1 MESPLS
7 FNSTENFRKKL
18 ITRNLRPYK
27 VEGYF
32 SYSEQLPIS
41 EIQIVDYS
49 IIDSPP
55 INFYQELKEPELIG
69 LNKYSQKGGFG
80 EVVAINT
87 NLNAFSNFGEYDAYN
102 QSIANNSSLEQ
113 KGDQQENLLRVL
125 NKFNPENVSLGF
137 GEPIIINVNK
147 GTQSNFGEYSFTA
160 SAPNITT
167 EQSQIISYLANEYGP
182 EGKVNGF
189 GEVVIININKQTDA
203 NKGEYDYTA
212 SAPERTIQ
220 QSRILAYVLNQYGPE
235 NLPNGYGNQEIFPHV
250 NQNTKTN
257 EGEYDY
263 FSSEPNKTTEQS
275 QSYAYI
281 KNKYN
286 TGDGSYDEITVE
298 DLAQETI
305 NTPYVSSQTT
315 FSFIPSEY
323 NPVSI
328 IQSENPSGS
337 DGSLSQDSVL
347 AQMAAKQL
355 QKEFKARVAFELL
368 QQTVGRTNLF
378 TGEVDPATNVTTVR
392 PNNDPFDALGIITN
406 NIPIVQKNYKITGGP
421 NSVANALSF
430 TARLAG
436 LYSPYSLIPGEYFDY
451 PNKNFLSQ
459 ATLNPIG
466 AIAGAVG
473 NLAQKISSLF
483 IDQASEKF
491 LSYTSDA
498 TKSLLFDQLFYNTYR
513 PSYRFAGLSATN
525 LLAPQ
530 SNFYVGITK
539 NYIRDLVSPKVDLP
553 KGRNN
558 RPQDG
563 PVYSYGEVGKDF
575 EGNKIGDFLFGLN
588 SRNLFDSVDP
598 QGGFTWISKNN
609 YIEPG
614 TFVGPSNKKN
624 ILARFNTDSLFET
637 SAFKPFFDKTK
648 STNVTFTD
656 GSILDITQK
665 LIDAGNKSTRKL
677 EHVGNAINQ
686 VSKVFNDGYIELTK
700 GSRVIRYVTPTSKKP
715 NNEPSEVKG
724 YEYCR
729 LFTKDRPYYSYNELQ
744 KADGLIRSG
753 GKSTYSILDKTYNL
767 NIAPMRGEGSTN
779 IDKKGRAKKYMF
791 SLENL
796 AWRTSS
802 RNGFRVEDLPA
813 CEIGPNGGRI
823 MWFPPYN
830 LSFDEGSTAGWTD
843 HTFLG
848 RVEPIKTYKNTVRT
862 GSISWSMVVDH
873 SSVMNLLLDKELQN
887 VKDNSEVTRIVD
899 SFIAGCLKYDIYD
912 LLKKYREF
920 TLSDIY
926 EVINEL
932 STVEQYKDYF
942 EQIQKPQVQATK
954 SIDKTGQVNNNES
967 QGQEDISKKEEFNEI
982 ILLFEQ
988 SEPKEDGF
996 NEDESYQTY
1005 YDNLNSND
1013 TKKLYLGDPSATP
1026 QLISQAPDKI
1036 IKYNSKKG
1044 SSGNNDFTDTLP
1056 NETQSFSYSEYVDA
1070 RVSSLSGIFD
1080 FEEGEF
1086 STFKEKFLP
1095 AILSTLKQGKKVFFN
1110 IEASANAGGSKK
1122 SNDKLS
1128 KRRLKTVEN
1137 LIKNFESDGEK
1148 IKTYLDNKSLTYKSE
1163 AKGDVATIDETNY
1176 KDIDCSKDFNVDSYD
1191 GKYSVQAML
1200 CRRVKISG
1208 LKVEDNDKENKKEQD
1223 STTNVNEGTGINETA
1238 GEDNENVTPPSEQIK
1253 KQKVVTTQIKDKT
1266 NKLRAGLTKRLLRK
1280 LLTECNYFDMIQEQQ
1295 PMVYDGIKSKFKNFH
1310 PVFHST
1316 TPEGLNSRLTFLQQC
1331 VRPGDTIPTAV
1342 DNGQGGFTLQY
1353 NDAFNSAFG
1362 SPPILVLRI
1371 GDFFHTKIVPKS
1383 ISLKYDDLK
1392 YDLNPEG
1399 IGVQPMMANVTLS
1412 FDFIGGHGIAE
1423 PIAKLQNGLSFNF
1436 YANTEIYD
1444 ERADETENFL
1454 QEIDDEILKSIQD
1467 EVGDIDPNK
1476 PRQND
1481 GGDTIGTIESS
1492 FADINTN
1499 LISGRINYKEV
1510 MNQLIDKTADMVNGF
1525 NQTLVNIIVT
1535 RAWGGL
1541 IMLTK
1546 DRKYSEG
1553 LFDYLSG
1560 DTSNKVNIIGK
1571 PVNYQ
1576 EKIDDLFQK
1585 TNQDVDDETIPILG
1599 GLQLKKEFKNQD
1611 TRKIK
1616 RKIKEILEK
1625 QKTLY
1630 QSQLDKFA
1638 NDLVKNQ
1645 LEFIKITDK
1654 INFVSNQLDGRENKR
1669 GGVNIYNIS
1678 GTTPADISSNGAP
1691 TTYEE
1696 LKNDFLKIRT
1706 DLNDY
1711 NQILKTYQL
1720 IPNGDKNVYNS
1731 DYLFNLYLMNKIESN
1746 EDDSDVSVFDRRFAM
1761 TLGDLVVE
1769 NSITLVD
1776 EIVSVID
1783 ERIAKENWRNFILKN
1798 LGYNILGYDATP
1810 NMNQGLY
1817 LKIKNSFDKLGIS
1830 IFKDKYTNDEVYK
1843 RFFGSQNE
1851 LNYKP
1856 YNRDK
1861 LRKFTYVSQDPI
1873 VPPNDDNL
1881 RAIWSNVES
1890 TWDYFNLKRQMK

>member
-1 MESPLS
+1 M
-7 FNSTENFRKKL
+7 
-18 ITRNLRPYK
+18 
-27 VEGYF
+27 
-32 SYSEQLPIS
+32 
-41 EIQIVDYS
+41 
-49 IIDSPP
+49 
-55 INFYQELKEPELIG
+55 
-69 LNKYSQKGGFG
+69 
-80 EVVAINT
+80 
-87 NLNAFSNFGEYDAYN
+87 
-102 QSIANNSSLEQ
+102 
-113 KGDQQENLLRVL
+113 
-125 NKFNPENVSLGF
+125 
-137 GEPIIINVNK
+137 
-147 GTQSNFGEYSFTA
+147 
-160 SAPNITT
+160 
-167 EQSQIISYLANEYGP
+167 
-182 EGKVNGF
+182 
-189 GEVVIININKQTDA
+189 
-203 NKGEYDYTA
+203 
-212 SAPERTIQ
+212 
-220 QSRILAYVLNQYGPE
+220 AYVLNQYGPE
-235 NLPNGYGNQEIFPHV
+235 NLPNGYGNQEKYPNV

-257 EGEYDY
+257 EGEYEY

-286 TGDGSYDEITVE
+286 TGDGAYDEITVE

-305 NTPYVSSQTT
+305 NTPYVSSETT

-323 NPVSI
+323 NPVNI
-328 IQSENPSGS
+328 IQNENPTGS
-337 DGSLSQDSVL
+337 EGTLSQDSLL
-347 AQMAAKQL
+347 AQFAAKQL

-378 TGEVDPATNVTTVR
+378 TGEVDPATNTTSVR
-392 PNNDPFDALGIITN
+392 PNTDPFDALGIVTN

-459 ATLNPIG
+459 AALNPIG
-466 AIAGAVG
+466 AVAGAVG
-473 NLAQKISSLF
+473 NLAQQISSLF

-575 EGNKIGDFLFGLN
+575 EGSRISDFLFGLN

-715 NNEPSEVKG
+715 NGEPSEVKG

-729 LFTKDRPYYSYNELQ
+729 LFTKDRPYYTYNELQ

-753 GKSTYSILDKTYNL
+753 GKSTYSVLDNTYNL
-767 NIAPMRGEGSTN
+767 NIAPMRGKGSTN
-779 IDKKGRAKKYMF
+779 LDNKGKVKKYMF

-796 AWRTSS
+796 AWRTSD

-830 LSFDEGSTAGWTD
+830 LSFDEGSNASWQD

-920 TLSDIY
+920 TLSDVY

-932 STVEQYKDYF
+932 STVEQYRDYF
-942 EQIQKPQVQATK
+942 ETIQKPIVTK
-954 SIDKTGQVNNNES
+954 TTEIDKTGQVNNNEN
-967 QGQEDISKKEEFNEI
+967 QGQEDILQKEEFKEI

-988 SEPKEDGF
+988 SQPKKDNFKAED
-996 NEDESYQTY
+996 SYKTY
-1005 YDNLNSND
+1005 YDNLYSKD
-1013 TKKLYLGDPSATP
+1013 TKDLYLGDPSVDP
-1026 QLISQAPDKI
+1026 PLISQAPDKI
-1036 IKYNSKKG
+1036 IKYDSRKG
-1044 SSGNNDFTDTLP
+1044 SGSSNYNFIDTLP
-1056 NETQSFSYSEYVDA
+1056 NNTESFSYTEYVDA
-1070 RVSSLSGIFD
+1070 RVDSLSGVFD
-1080 FEEGEF
+1080 FGE
-1086 STFKEKFLP
+1086 KEFTTLEKEFLP
-1095 AILSTLKQGKKVFFN
+1095 AVLSTLKQGKKVFFK
-1110 IEASANAGGSKK
+1110 IEASANSSG
-1122 SNDKLS
+1122 NDNQSLS
-1128 KRRLKTVEN
+1128 ERRLKTVEN
-1137 LIKNFESDGEK
+1137 FIKNFESGGDK
-1148 IKTYLDNKSLTYKSE
+1148 IKTYLDNGNLTYKSE
-1163 AKGDVATIDETNY
+1163 AKGDVATIDEPTY
-1176 KDIDCSKDFNVDSYD
+1176 KDIDCQKDFNVDGFYD

-1200 CRRVKISG
+1200 CRRVKITG
-1208 LKVEDNDKENKKEQD
+1208 LNIDTPNEENKKDQATTDNVAE
-1223 STTNVNEGTGINETA
+1223 STGVNEQA
-1238 GEDNENVTPPSEQIK
+1238 GQDDQNTTPPSEQIK
-1253 KQKVVTTQIKDKT
+1253 KQQVVTTQIKDKT

-1316 TPEGLNSRLTFLQQC
+1316 TPEGLNARLTFLQQC

-1371 GDFFHTKIVPKS
+1371 GDFYHTKIVPRS

-1444 ERADETENFL
+1444 DRADETENFL

-1467 EVGDIDPNK
+1467 EVGDIDPNR

-1481 GGDTIGTIESS
+1481 AGDTIGTIESS

-1525 NQTLVNIIVT
+1525 NQAIQNTIIVKG
-1535 RAWGGL
+1535 WGGL
-1541 IMLTK
+1541 IILTK

-1560 DTSNKVNIIGK
+1560 NTSNKVNIIGK

-1599 GLQLKKEFKNQD
+1599 GLEFQKDFKNQD
-1611 TRKIK
+1611 IRKIK
-1616 RKIKEILEK
+1616 RKIKEILDE
-1625 QKTLY
+1625 QKNLY
-1630 QSQLDKFA
+1630 QQQLDKFA
-1638 NDLVKNQ
+1638 NDIVKNQ

-1654 INFVSNQLDGRENKR
+1654 INFVSNKIDGRENKR

-1678 GTTPADISSNGAP
+1678 GTSEVEASSVGA
-1691 TTYEE
+1691 TNTYDE

-1706 DLNDY
+1706 DLNDF
-1711 NQILKTYQL
+1711 NQILKNYQL

-1731 DYLFNLYLMNKIESN
+1731 DYLFNLYLVNKIEDN
-1746 EDDSDVSVFDRRFAM
+1746 EDAPDVSVFDRRFAM
-1761 TLGDLVVE
+1761 TMGDL
-1769 NSITLVD
+1769 LVGNYD
-1776 EIVSVID
+1776 FFVDQIISVID
-1783 ERIAKENWRNFILKN
+1783 GSVQKENWKNFIFKN
-1798 LGYNILGYDATP
+1798 LGFKVIFRPQGNLYIPNVYNP
-1810 NMNQGLY
+1810 NNPVNTLY
-1817 LKIKNSFDKLGIS
+1817 TKLKNSFDKLVVS
-1830 IFKDKYTNDEVYK
+1830 YKDKYTNDEVYK
-1843 RFFGSQNE
+1843 RFFGEENA

-1861 LRKFTYVSQDPI
+1861 LRKFTYESQVPI
-1873 VPPNDDNL
+1873 VPPNDENL

>member
-1 MESPLS
+1 
-7 FNSTENFRKKL
+7 
-18 ITRNLRPYK
+18 
-27 VEGYF
+27 
-32 SYSEQLPIS
+32 
-41 EIQIVDYS
+41 
-49 IIDSPP
+49 
-55 INFYQELKEPELIG
+55 
-69 LNKYSQKGGFG
+69 
-80 EVVAINT
+80 
-87 NLNAFSNFGEYDAYN
+87 LNAFSNFGEYNAYN
-102 QSIANNSSLEQ
+102 QSIANNSQLEQ
-113 KGDQQENLLRVL
+113 KGDQQENILRVL

-137 GEPIIINVNK
+137 GDPIIINVNK

-167 EQSQIISYLANEYGP
+167 EQSQIIAYVANEYGP
-182 EGKVNGF
+182 ENKVNGF
-189 GEVVIININKQTDA
+189 GEVITININRQTES

-212 SAPERTIQ
+212 SAPERTIK

-235 NLPNGYGNQEIFPHV
+235 NLPNGYGNQEIFPHI

-257 EGEYDY
+257 EGEYE
-263 FSSEPNKTTEQS
+263 FLTSQPNKTTEQS

-286 TGDGSYDEITVE
+286 TGDGSYETITV
-298 DLAQETI
+298 DDIAQETI

-323 NPVSI
+323 NTISI

-347 AQMAAKQL
+347 AQMGAKQL
-355 QKEFKARVAFELL
+355 QKEFRARVAFELL

-378 TGEVDPATNVTTVR
+378 IGEIDPATNVTTVR

-406 NIPIVQKNYKITGGP
+406 NIPVVQKNYKITGGP

-459 ATLNPIG
+459 AALNPVG
-466 AIAGAVG
+466 AVAGAVG
-473 NLAQKISSLF
+473 NLAQEISSLF
-483 IDQASEKF
+483 IDSASETF
-491 LSYTSDA
+491 LTYTSDA

-530 SNFYVGITK
+530 SNFYVGTTK

-624 ILARFNTDSLFET
+624 VLARFNTDSLFET
-637 SAFKPFFDKTK
+637 SAFKPLFDKTK
-648 STNVTFTD
+648 STNVSFTD

-715 NNEPSEVKG
+715 NDEPSEVKG

-744 KADGLIRSG
+744 KSDGLIRSG

-767 NIAPMRGEGSTN
+767 NIAPMRGKGSTN
-779 IDKKGRAKKYMF
+779 LNSNGRVKKYMF

-802 RNGFRVEDLPA
+802 RNGYRVEDLPA

-830 LSFDEGSTAGWTD
+830 LTFDEGSNANWTD
-843 HTFLG
+843 HSFLG
-848 RVEPIKTYKNTVRT
+848 RVEPIKTYKNTIRT
-862 GSISWSMVVDH
+862 GTLNWSVVVDH

-932 STVEQYKDYF
+932 STVEQYQDYF
-942 EQIQKPQVQATK
+942 QQIQKPIVEGTK
-954 SIDKTGQVNNNES
+954 VIDKTGQANNNEN
-967 QGQEDISKKEEFNEI
+967 QGQEDISKNEEFKEI

-988 SEPKEDGF
+988 NEPKKSGF
-996 NEDESYQTY
+996 NEEGTYQTY
-1005 YDNLNSND
+1005 YDSLNSID
-1013 TKKLYLGDPSATP
+1013 TKKLYLGDPSSNPPLA
-1026 QLISQAPDKI
+1026 SQAPDKI
-1036 IKYNSKKG
+1036 IKYNSRTG
-1044 SSGNNDFTDTLP
+1044 SGNNNFTDLLP

-1070 RVSSLSGIFD
+1070 RVSSLSDVFS
-1080 FEEGEF
+1080 FEESEF
-1086 STFKEKFLP
+1086 ATFKEKFLP
-1095 AILSTLKQGKKVFFN
+1095 SILSTLKQGKKVSFN
-1110 IEASANAGGSKK
+1110 IEASANASGSKN
-1122 SNDKLS
+1122 SNEEIS

-1137 LIKNFESDGEK
+1137 LIKNFESDGDK
-1148 IKTYLDNKSLTYKSE
+1148 IKTYLDNGSLTYKSE
-1163 AKGDVATIDETNY
+1163 AKGDTTQINEEQY
-1176 KDIDCSKDFNVDSYD
+1176 KDVDCSKKFNVDGLYD

-1200 CRRVKISG
+1200 CRRVKVYN
-1208 LKVEDNDKENKKEQD
+1208 LKVEDNNNENKKGND
-1223 STTNVNEGTGINETA
+1223 PTTNINESTGVNEKA
-1238 GEDNENVTPPSEQIK
+1238 GQDDENVTPPSEQIK
-1253 KQKVVTTQIKDKT
+1253 KQNVVTTQIKDKT
-1266 NKLRAGLTKRLLRK
+1266 NKLRAGLTKRLLRR

-1310 PVFHST
+1310 PGFHST

-1362 SPPILVLRI
+1362 SPPILVLRV
-1371 GDFFHTKIVPKS
+1371 GDFYHTKIVPKS
-1383 ISLKYDDLK
+1383 LSLKYEEMK

-1399 IGVQPMMANVTLS
+1399 IGVQPMMANISLS
-1412 FDFIGGHGIAE
+1412 FDFIGGHGLAE
-1423 PIAKLQNGLSFNF
+1423 PISKLQNGLSFNF

-1454 QEIDDEILKSIQD
+1454 QEIDDEVLKSIQD
-1467 EVGDIDPNK
+1467 EAGDIDPNV

-1481 GGDTIGTIESS
+1481 AGDTIGTIESS

-1499 LISGRINYKEV
+1499 LISGRINYKEA
-1510 MNQLIDKTADMVNGF
+1510 MNQLIDGTANMVNSF
-1525 NQTLVNIIVT
+1525 NQTLINTIAT
-1535 RAWGGL
+1535 RGWGGL
-1541 IMLTK
+1541 IILTK

-1553 LFDYLSG
+1553 FFDYLSG
-1560 DTSNKVNIIGK
+1560 NTSNKVNIIGK

-1576 EKIDDLFQK
+1576 EKIDDLFEK
-1585 TNQDVDDETIPILG
+1585 TSKDIDDETIPILG

-1625 QKTLY
+1625 QKPLY

-1638 NDLVKNQ
+1638 NDLVKNE
-1645 LEFIKITDK
+1645 LEFVKITDK
-1654 INFVSNQLDGRENKR
+1654 INFVSNQIDGRENKR

-1678 GTTPADISSNGAP
+1678 GTTPVDISSDGAA

-1706 DLNDY
+1706 DLNDF

-1720 IPNGDKNVYNS
+1720 IPNGDKNVYNT
-1731 DYLFNLYLMNKIESN
+1731 DYSFNLYLINKIESN
-1746 EDDSDVSVFDRRFAM
+1746 EDDSDVSAFDRRFAM
-1761 TLGDLVVE
+1761 TMGDLV
-1769 NSITLVD
+1769 IDDYQIFVD

-1783 ERIAKENWRNFILKN
+1783 DRIAKENWRNFILKN
-1798 LGYNILGYDATP
+1798 LGFNLIGYVSTP
-1810 NMNQGLY
+1810 NPNGGLY
-1817 LKIKNSFDKLGIS
+1817 TKIKNSFDKLSIN

-1843 RFFGSQNE
+1843 RFFGAQNE

-1861 LRKFTYVSQDPI
+1861 LRKFTYESQEPI
-1873 VPPNDDNL
+1873 VPPNDNNL

-1890 TWDYFNLKRQMK
+1890 TWDYFNLKKQMK